1 SPIATAA
8 NAKDAVPPTPTALIG
23 NAKDATTLLSNLS
36 SATGFRQ
43 NEINTAAS
51 QQTPAR
57 ELAASALTH
66 TSTTAISH
74 NATSTIRDIS
84 PTTASTLKSLETLT
98 NGLLEPP
105 VATAKIAELTV
116 GQVNGQKMFFTELAP
131 TAAKDQ
137 SAKPESKTSSAAENL
152 LPIKTFTIKT
162 NSSTET
168 TIEGKVIKPTTTA
181 TITSATAST
190 TGAISPANVITES
203 EHGKDKDPL
212 PALTLVDSKGE
223 NGKADGKTEDKK
235 EDKTSKEKD
244 DETIIKQLTEKERA
258 QKEQDERDQAYKA
271 MLDAAKKKAQTTGP
285 NTQQYDPDKRR
296 VHVIQQ
302 GETLASIAA
311 KVLGD
316 ATLADLIYKINEGLW
331 ASKASHDKRSI
342 RLEFAPGTT
351 IFLPTRKEIA
361 DYRKQQRARLH
372 EQIRFEYAPRSNSKG
387 LRQALAENR
396 VPPVQVKRQFE
407 SDITSDTDALEADSR
422 IRMEILHGSDG
433 KQYVS
438 HRLEHFDLGDWQT
451 VVEYRAGE
459 ESMLRTISR
468 SGKERKVPLDLPT
481 DVVDSMA
488 ISDLTNN
495 RVRYLQ
501 RYLAGKRL
509 YC

>member
-1 SPIATAA
+1 
-8 NAKDAVPPTPTALIG
+8 
-23 NAKDATTLLSNLS
+23 
-36 SATGFRQ
+36 
-43 NEINTAAS
+43 
-51 QQTPAR
+51 
-57 ELAASALTH
+57 
-66 TSTTAISH
+66 
-74 NATSTIRDIS
+74 
-84 PTTASTLKSLETLT
+84 
-98 NGLLEPP
+98 
-105 VATAKIAELTV
+105 
-116 GQVNGQKMFFTELAP
+116 MFFTELAP

-235 EDKTSKEKD
+235 EDKTGKEKD

-271 MLDAAKKKAQTTGP
+271 ILDAAKKKAQTTGP

-372 EQIRFEYAPRSNSKG
+372 EQIRFEYAPRSSSKG

-407 SDITSDTDALEADSR
+407 SDITSDTDALEAASR